1 MRRREHPFRENAPQG
16 NNRPQ
21 QQRLQRILAAAG
33 VESRRKCEAMILE
46 GAVTVNGKVVN
57 QLPAF
62 ANPVTDDIRVH
73 GNRIQKPEKC
83 YFLLNKPKSV
93 ICTNA
98 DPQGRKRA
106 IDLIDCPER
115 IFCVGR
121 LDSETTG
128 AILLTNDSDL
138 ANRLTHPRYKVP
150 KTYEVRVAGRM
161 ESPDIEKL
169 KKGVWL
175 SEGKTAGAFVKV
187 LKRSHEETILEVVIN
202 QGLNRQIRRS
212 FAHLGFKVRSLKRV
226 KIGTLSIKGIPPG
239 SYKELTEGQ
248 IRGLSK
254 SCIK

>member
-1 MRRREHPFRENAPQG
+1 MRKTVSKTNKKAPQDTG
-16 NNRPQ
+16 RPQ
-21 QQRLQRILAAAG
+21 PQRIQRILAAAG
-33 VESRRKCEAMILE
+33 VDSRRKCETLILE
-46 GAVTVNGKVVN
+46 GAVTVNGKVIN

-62 ANPVTDDIRVH
+62 ANPLTDDIRVH
-73 GNRIQKPEKC
+73 GNRILKPEKR
-83 YFLLNKPKSV
+83 YFLLNKPKNV

-98 DPQGRKRA
+98 DPQGRRRA
-106 IDLIDCPER
+106 IDLIDCRER

-128 AILLTNDSDL
+128 AILLTNDSEL

-150 KTYEVRVAGRM
+150 KTYEVRVEGRM
-161 ESPDIEKL
+161 ESQDIEKL

-187 LKRSHEETILEVVIN
+187 AQRSHTETILEVVIN

-212 FAHLGFKVRSLKRV
+212 FARLGFKVRSLKRV
-226 KIGTLSIKGIPPG
+226 MIGNLSIKGIPPG

>member
-1 MRRREHPFRENAPQG
+1 MRKMDLITNQKTPPDGGGR
-16 NNRPQ
+16 
-21 QQRLQRILAAAG
+21 QRLQRILAAAG
-33 VESRRKCEAMILE
+33 VDSRRKCETLILE

-57 QLPAF
+57 RLPAF
-62 ANPVTDDIRVH
+62 ANPLTDDIRVH
-73 GNRIQKPEKC
+73 GNRIVRPEKR
-83 YFLLNKPKSV
+83 YFLLNKPKHV
-93 ICTNA
+93 ICTNS
-98 DPQGRKRA
+98 DPQGRRRA

-150 KTYEVRVAGRM
+150 KTYEVRVDGKM

-187 LKRSHEETILEVVIN
+187 LQRSHTETILEVIIN

-212 FAHLGFKVRSLKRV
+212 FAHLGFKVRSLKRL
-226 KIGTLSIKGIPPG
+226 KIGNLSIKGIPLG
-239 SYKELTEGQ
+239 SYKELTAGQ
-248 IRGLSK
+248 IRGLQK
-254 SCIK
+254 SCTK